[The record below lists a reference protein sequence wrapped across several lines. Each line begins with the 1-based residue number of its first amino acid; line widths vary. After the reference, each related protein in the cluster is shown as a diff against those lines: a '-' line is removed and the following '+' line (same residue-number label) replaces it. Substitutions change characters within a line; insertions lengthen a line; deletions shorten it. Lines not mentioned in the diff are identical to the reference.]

1 MNNQASSL
9 PYGSLTLAQV
19 ESGFFK
25 DTLPNCTAGLHS
37 DLARQDYN
45 QNLVR
50 VYNDLEK
57 VIQRLEMHPIHR
69 EHDTEDRITI
79 ELVNLLHFLNHAAT
93 HDTSFSGNCDICIEE
108 SQQNFRFLAEAKID
122 YSTTHIM
129 EGFRQLSDR
138 YGTRAFKD
146 GALLIYCK
154 ENNSSEMLSKWKQ
167 YLSRK
172 ENKSPEFSVNFTTN
186 VGDNYFETTHNSKAT
201 GQIFT
206 VRHIVIALKDVASDK
221 SARRKKK
228 CNHTCV
234 NCCPSH
240 HPDPDSLLDY
250 HI

>member
-1 MNNQASSL
+1 MNNYASSL
-9 PYGSLTLAQV
+9 PYGSLTLAHV
-19 ESGFFK
+19 ESGFLK
-25 DTLPNCTAGLHS
+25 DTLPNCTAGLQS
-37 DLARQDYN
+37 DLTRQDYN

-79 ELVNLLHFLNHAAT
+79 ELVNLLHFLNHEAT
-93 HDTSFSGNCDICIEE
+93 HDTSFLGTVIYALKNLSKTAVLN
-108 SQQNFRFLAEAKID
+108 EAKID

-154 ENNSSEMLSKWKQ
+154 ENNSSEILSKWKQ

-186 VGDNYFETTHNSKAT
+186 VGDN
-201 GQIFT
+201 
-206 VRHIVIALKDVASDK
+206 
-221 SARRKKK
+221 
-228 CNHTCV
+228 
-234 NCCPSH
+234 
-240 HPDPDSLLDY
+240 
-250 HI
+250 